1 MLQEFFLKDDALG
14 DPLIGETHILHF
26 GWAEQKHLDTM
37 KHWTLKINEVLAA
50 LCDAAGLLLVDA
62 KFEFGLCEGEVVL
75 SDEIS
80 PDSCR
85 ILDRSTLRSLDKDV
99 FRQGEVDV
107 LLAYIELAKRL
118 GITLPMACS

>member
-1 MLQEFFLKDDALG
+1 M
-14 DPLIGETHILHF
+14 
-26 GWAEQKHLDTM
+26 
-37 KHWTLKINEVLAA
+37 
-50 LCDAAGLLLVDA
+50 DA

-99 FRQGEVDV
+99 FRQGEGDV